1 MKFAALRWFVLAG
14 SALVPNFS
22 CQCAS
27 PIDGALPDASQVMQR
42 VILRGEDEGRTPQA
56 NEYAFEKRI
65 VNEELD
71 ASGTPTKSTEQ
82 TSEVIPIQGIPF
94 SRLVKIQNRDLT
106 EEETEAQNQKE
117 LEFRKKVARRGAEPM
132 SRRKKNWLDTRVLDR
147 FNFKVEG
154 RDTFQNRPVLIL
166 SFHPKTNRDPEKTI
180 TDKVLNR
187 LAGILWVD
195 EAEAEVAQLKVSLT
209 EDLSLGWFGAV
220 GSLKQFDLEL
230 QRERLPDGVWVTRKQ
245 IVVLCG
251 RKIFSS
257 MAHRTLEESS
267 NFRKPGIKL
276 TWPVRKRARN
286 PL

>member
-1 MKFAALRWFVLAG
+1 MNFAALRWFILAG
-14 SALVPNFS
+14 SALAPNFS
-22 CQCAS
+22 CQCAA
-27 PIDGALPDASQVMQR
+27 PIEGALPDASQVMQR
-42 VILRGEDEGRTPQA
+42 VVQRAEDESGTPRA
-56 NEYAFEKRI
+56 NDYVFEKRI

-71 ASGTPTKSTEQ
+71 DTGTPTKSTAQ
-82 TSEVIPIQGIPF
+82 TFEVIPIQGIPF

-106 EEETEAQNQKE
+106 AEETEAQKRKE
-117 LEFRKKVARRGAEPM
+117 LEFRQKVARRAAEPM

-154 RDTFQNRPVLIL
+154 RDTFQNRAVLIL

-187 LAGILWVD
+187 LAGTLWVD
-195 EAEAEVAQLKVSLT
+195 EADAEVAKLKVNLT

-230 QRERLPDGVWVTRKQ
+230 QRERLPEGVWVTRKQ
-245 IVVLCG
+245 LVVLCG

-267 NFRKPGIKL
+267 KFRKP
-276 TWPVRKRARN
+276 
-286 PL
+286 